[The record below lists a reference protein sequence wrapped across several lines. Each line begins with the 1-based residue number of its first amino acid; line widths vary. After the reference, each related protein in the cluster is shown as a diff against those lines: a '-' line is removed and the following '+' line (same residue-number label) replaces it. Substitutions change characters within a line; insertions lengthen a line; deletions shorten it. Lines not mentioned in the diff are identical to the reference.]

1 MAQLYVN
8 GKALTQS
15 VDAMTNYN
23 TAFSNAAHGL
33 VIGGVSI
40 LGGAAL
46 GRVIGALRG
55 VVGSLFGTS
64 ATVIET
70 TGSALPVG
78 DEPYSGPNG
87 MQDGG
92 AHPVGTNSASANIGN
107 ATNVVRPGGTVELFT
122 DVRGPKISGAV
133 GVGPTD
139 PTAVA
144 PDATNM
150 PNIPSNSQARVVA
163 NNPFIPTSSGGTGTM
178 MNYLPE
184 AARITEP
191 GGDCNKWKWR
201 QSVF

>member
-92 AHPVGTNSASANIGN
+92 GRIRLARIAPAPILVMLRTSS
-107 ATNVVRPGGTVELFT
+107 
-122 DVRGPKISGAV
+122 
-133 GVGPTD
+133 D
-139 PTAVA
+139 PVA
-144 PDATNM
+144 P
-150 PNIPSNSQARVVA
+150 
-163 NNPFIPTSSGGTGTM
+163 SSC
-178 MNYLPE
+178 LPM
-184 AARITEP
+184 
-191 GGDCNKWKWR
+191 
-201 QSVF
+201 